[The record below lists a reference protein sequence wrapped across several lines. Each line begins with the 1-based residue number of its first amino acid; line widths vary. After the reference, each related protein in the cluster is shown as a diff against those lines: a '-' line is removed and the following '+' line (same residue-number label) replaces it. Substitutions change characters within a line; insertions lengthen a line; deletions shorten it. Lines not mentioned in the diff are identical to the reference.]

1 MDVRLL
7 GGWVV
12 AKDWIDEFLEGGS
25 EDDDE
30 ARARHR
36 MTVYLDH
43 ELWLKAK
50 PLLKGKFSLLFEQAV
65 RQALIRAG
73 KIEK

>member
-1 MDVRLL
+1 VS
-7 GGWVV
+7 
-12 AKDWIDEFLEGGS
+12 KDWIDELLSGG
-25 EDDDE
+25 EPDEDE
-30 ARARHR
+30 AKAKHR

-50 PLLKGKFSLLFEQAV
+50 PLLKGKFSTVFEQAV
-65 RQALIRAG
+65 RQILIRAG